1 MSSNTVAYLSDDGQ
15 YNGDE
20 SLSRTHDGAH
30 THTQTRRNQ
39 FRPKTVM
46 SHGRHS
52 SGFCSVVVVVGGG
65 GNVVC
70 STTAEGGKS
79 LIAARLSQSS
89 ASTLLLVVADGRLLR
104 RHPGPERGDGER
116 FDDNCAPSTGQVE
129 DGRRAIVGAVYVF
142 GCATHTHTHIFLAV
156 VLQYAGR
163 QCVNDG
169 GIKRWP

>member
-1 MSSNTVAYLSDDGQ
+1 MGTKAYRAHTT
-15 YNGDE
+15 E
-20 SLSRTHDGAH
+20 H
-30 THTQTRRNQ
+30 THTHTRRNQ

-52 SGFCSVVVVVGGG
+52 SGFCSVVVVGDGGG
-65 GNVVC
+65 SVVC

-116 FDDNCAPSTGQVE
+116 FDDNCAPTTGP
-129 DGRRAIVGAVYVF
+129 GRRWPACDCRRSLCF
-142 GCATHTHTHIFLAV
+142 WLRHTHTHTHIFLAV